1 MPEIAVESA
10 SLIVERVS
18 GELPT
23 GFDALSAEA
32 AGEGHRH
39 LARFATEW
47 RAGRRFDRD
56 GEALIVARLHGEL
69 AGIGGL
75 TIDPTVP
82 DALRMR
88 RFYVRSL
95 YRRHGIGRL
104 LAERLLAQARPLR
117 QRIAVNAAPGSE
129 RFWEALGF
137 IAEARDGHTH
147 VFCGR

>member
-1 MPEIAVESA
+1 MPEIAVKSA
-10 SLIVERVS
+10 SLIIERVS

-32 AGEGHRH
+32 AGEGYRH
-39 LARFATEW
+39 LTRSATEW

-82 DALRMR
+82 DASSDAAVLRQIIVSAACVSDVYWQSNCLR
-88 RFYVRSL
+88 RL
-95 YRRHGIGRL
+95 GLCG
-104 LAERLLAQARPLR
+104 
-117 QRIAVNAAPGSE
+117 QRIAVKCRS
-129 RFWEALGF
+129 RK
-137 IAEARDGHTH
+137 
-147 VFCGR
+147 